1 VVTVE
6 QATMATTTAT
16 IAAIAATIA
25 ATATAAMAKGV
36 RLRFETDEND
46 GHSRQSQCHFQYIAL
61 HQITS
66 KHMDKKWNVQPLL
79 KLRDGRPTT
88 TAIVLAVQP

>member
-1 VVTVE
+1 M
-6 QATMATTTAT
+6 ATATTAAKAATTTA
-16 IAAIAATIA
+16 IA
-25 ATATAAMAKGV
+25 ATATATAMAKGV

-46 GHSRQSQCHFQYIAL
+46 GHRRQSQHHFQCIAL

-79 KLRDGRPTT
+79 KCAMDDQRGP
-88 TAIVLAVQP
+88 AIVLAVAA